1 LQPERED
8 LVTIEVAVKHPSSWR
23 EVVLNKLA
31 DHFELFLTTVGVML
45 AVLVILAQM
54 EKGQQGLLLGGIV
67 WLQGFILW
75 AVRRH
80 SWLRRRAL
88 VQQMRVML
96 QDRVNNQL
104 TVMLGATEVR
114 GREMTDDERLDLD
127 SAVMA
132 AKVVSQELE
141 NLSLESV
148 RVWEREYGR
157 SVPRA
162 LR

>member
-1 LQPERED
+1 MKR
-8 LVTIEVAVKHPSSWR
+8 TSAWR
-23 EVVLNKLA
+23 QTVLNKLA

-45 AVLVILAQM
+45 AVLVVLAQL
-54 EKGQQGLLLGGIV
+54 ENGQQGLLLGGIV

-75 AVRRH
+75 VVRRH
-80 SWLRRRAL
+80 SSLRRRAL

-114 GREMTDDERLDLD
+114 GREMTDDERLELD

-148 RVWEREYGR
+148 RSWQRTYGR

>member
-1 LQPERED
+1 LKRPRS
-8 LVTIEVAVKHPSSWR
+8 LRRAL
-23 EVVLNKLA
+23 LNRLA
-31 DHFELFLTTVGVML
+31 EHFELSLTTIGVLL
-45 AVLVILAQM
+45 AVFVVLAQLDN
-54 EKGQQGLLLGGIV
+54 GQQGLLLGMIV

-75 AVRRH
+75 VVRRH

-96 QDRVNNQL
+96 LDRVNNQL
-104 TVMLGATEVR
+104 TVMLGAAEVR
-114 GREMTDDERLDLD
+114 SREMTDDDRLELD

-148 RVWEREYGR
+148 RTWQRTYGP

-162 LR
+162 VR

>member
-1 LQPERED
+1 
-8 LVTIEVAVKHPSSWR
+8 VKRSWSLR
-23 EVVLNKLA
+23 QAVLNRLA
-31 DHFELFLTTVGVML
+31 EHFELFLTTVGVLL
-45 AVLVILAQM
+45 AVFVVLAQL
-54 EKGQQGLLLGGIV
+54 ENGEQGLLLGMIV

-80 SWLRRRAL
+80 SWLRRQAL

-104 TVMLGATEVR
+104 TVMLGAAEIR
-114 GREMTDDERLDLD
+114 SREMTDDERLELD

-132 AKVVSQELE
+132 AKVVSEELE
-141 NLSLESV
+141 NLSLDSV
-148 RVWEREYGR
+148 RSWQRRYGG

-162 LR
+162 VR

>member
-1 LQPERED
+1 
-8 LVTIEVAVKHPSSWR
+8 VAVKRSWSLR
-23 EVVLNKLA
+23 EAVLNKLA
-31 DHFELFLTTVGVML
+31 DHFELFLTTVGVLL
-45 AVLVILAQM
+45 AVAVVLAQLDN
-54 EKGQQGLLLGGIV
+54 GQQGFLLGGIV

-80 SWLRRRAL
+80 SALRRRAL

-104 TVMLGATEVR
+104 TVMLGAAEYR
-114 GREMTDDERLDLD
+114 SHQMTDDDQLELD

-148 RVWEREYGR
+148 RTWERRYGR
-157 SVPRA
+157 SVPRL

>member
-1 LQPERED
+1 LQPECED
-8 LVTIEVAVKHPSSWR
+8 LVTIEVAVNHASLR
-23 EVVLNKLA
+23 EAVLNKLA

-45 AVLVILAQM
+45 AVLVILAQL
-54 EKGQQGLLLGGIV
+54 EKGEQGLLLGAIV

-75 AVRRH
+75 AMRRH

-88 VQQMRVML
+88 VQQMRAML

-114 GREMTDDERLDLD
+114 GREMTEDERLDLD

-148 RVWEREYGR
+148 RVWEQQYGR
-157 SVPRA
+157 SIARV

>member
-1 LQPERED
+1 MKS
-8 LVTIEVAVKHPSSWR
+8 TSSWR
-23 EVVLNKLA
+23 QTALNRLA
-31 DHFELFLTTVGVML
+31 DHFELFLTTVGVLL
-45 AVLVILAQM
+45 AVLVVLAQL
-54 EKGQQGLLLGGIV
+54 ENGQQGLLLGGIV

-104 TVMLGATEVR
+104 TVMLGAAEVR
-114 GREMTDDERLDLD
+114 SREMTDDERLELD

-148 RVWEREYGR
+148 RSWERTYGR